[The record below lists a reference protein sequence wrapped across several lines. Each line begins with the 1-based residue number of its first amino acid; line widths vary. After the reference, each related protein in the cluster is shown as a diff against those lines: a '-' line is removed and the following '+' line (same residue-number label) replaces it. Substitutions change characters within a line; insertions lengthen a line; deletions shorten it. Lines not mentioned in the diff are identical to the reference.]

1 MTNPTQHTSQTPH
14 TPQAPHMQPAQPRSG
29 SARPIMITT
38 AVVGGLVLFTA
49 GASAAFGVGGPAG
62 STSGELSSSASVDG
76 ITGLDLDLRAGNV
89 TLEYA
94 PVSEA
99 QLEVTGP
106 GSERWGMRR
115 DHNTLVVESPRISSG
130 FCFLGI
136 CPEGRRNGMT
146 TVTLTLPKDF
156 QRTAL
161 DVDVELAAG
170 DFRADGTFGELSL
183 ELGAGEATVSGTA
196 RTLDVSVHAGD
207 YNIDLSDVARA
218 GFETAAGSGTAQ
230 LTGKAPAEIEIE
242 ISAGSLDLTV
252 PDVEYRLDTS
262 VAAGDIETQIRTSQT
277 SPNRIE
283 ASVAAGG
290 IVLRPGK

>member
-1 MTNPTQHTSQTPH
+1 MTNLTQQTP
-14 TPQAPHMQPAQPRSG
+14 PLQPAPPAQPRSG
-29 SARPIMITT
+29 AARPIMITT
-38 AVVGGLVLFTA
+38 AIAGGLVLFTA
-49 GASAAFGVGGPAG
+49 GASAAFGVGEPMSAR
-62 STSGELSSSASVDG
+62 SGELSTSADAEG

-94 PVSEA
+94 SVSEA
-99 QLEVTGP
+99 KLEVTGP

-115 DHNTLVVESPRISSG
+115 DQNTLVVESPRLSSG

-136 CPEGRRNGMT
+136 CPDGRRNGLT
-146 TVTLTLPKDF
+146 TVTLTLPQKF

-161 DVDVELAAG
+161 NVDVELAAG

-183 ELGAGEATVSGTA
+183 DLGAGEATVSGSA

-207 YNIDLSDVARA
+207 YSIDLADVARA

-230 LTGKAPAEIEIE
+230 LTGKAPVDIDIE
-242 ISAGSLDLTV
+242 ISAGSLDLTI
-252 PDVEYRLDTS
+252 PDVEYRLDSS
-262 VAAGDIETQIRTSQT
+262 VTAGDIASQIRTSQT
-277 SPNRIE
+277 SQNRIE
-283 ASVAAGG
+283 ASVAAGE